1 MAAPIN
7 FTIKGIIKGLAKR
20 PGSTHDGRNV
30 LSLLVSIDGVNY
42 ELNIVTK
49 PSQPIEAAIDEL
61 VKLGIITK
69 EKDGFVIL
77 IPTWSMAKAKDNII
91 WVRTEDYERLKGTT
105 T

>member
-1 MAAPIN
+1 MAVPLN
-7 FTIKGIIKGLAKR
+7 FTTKGTIKGLAKR
-20 PGSTHDGRNV
+20 PGSTRDSRNV
-30 LSLLVSIDGVNY
+30 LSLLVSIDSVNY

-61 VKLGIITK
+61 VKLGVITK
-69 EKDGFVIL
+69 DKNEYIIL

>member
-1 MAAPIN
+1 MAAPLN
-7 FTIKGIIKGLAKR
+7 FTTKAVIKGLAKR
-20 PGSTHDGRNV
+20 PGSTRDGRNV

-42 ELNIVTK
+42 ELNITTK
-49 PSQPIEAAIDEL
+49 PGQSIEDAVNEL
-61 VKLGIITK
+61 TKLGIITK
-69 EKDGFVIL
+69 EKDGFTIL